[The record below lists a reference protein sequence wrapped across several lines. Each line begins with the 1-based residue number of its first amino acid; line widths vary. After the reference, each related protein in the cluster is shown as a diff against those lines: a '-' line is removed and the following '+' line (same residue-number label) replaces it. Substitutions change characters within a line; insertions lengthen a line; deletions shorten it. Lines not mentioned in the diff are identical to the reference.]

1 MSPVQRYSRKPPLTG
16 TDVDKSESEY
26 KFRESDDF
34 YRQRRYQEALAILEE
49 LDRAHPDTRRVLYP
63 MARCLSRL
71 ERYADAMELTGRLID
86 EFEYEP
92 ARLLHAKLEKYT
104 ESAKLLDLDRID
116 EELSGSLGFH
126 STTAPPALPV
136 RSSSSAT
143 TKWIL
148 GAALIVVLGTLAF
161 LILALN

>member
-1 MSPVQRYSRKPPLTG
+1 M
-16 TDVDKSESEY
+16 DKSESEY

-34 YRQRRYQEALAILEE
+34 YRQRRYQEALAILED

-63 MARCLSRL
+63 MARCLARL

-92 ARLLHAKLEKYT
+92 ARLLHAKLEKRT
-104 ESAKLLDLDRID
+104 QSAKLLNLDRID
-116 EELSGSLGFH
+116 EELKGTLSFK
-126 STTAPPALPV
+126 STAAPRALSV
-136 RSSSSAT
+136 ESSSSGIAY
-143 TKWIL
+143 WIL

-161 LILALN
+161 LVLALS